1 MKFNTHPEKLDR
13 SVFIHRMY
21 SKKHKKA
28 TQPQLGIWLWLFH
41 CPRPSFLAPKTYSSA
56 DGPARVLLA
65 QSMHVPGLAP
75 GRSSRPTWPG
85 WIHSTSWTR
94 CWWWCCWKYWW
105 WFRRRCWSSS
115 QAERCHGIGCSCC
128 CKRVRE
134 RKKIKMKS
142 TLWTKFAKINTGY
155 TISWSLP
162 WFRRCARVTPED
174 DKLRGKWGSGSKGRK
189 NDRKCR
195 NTKKVL
201 SCHPTL
207 CFDGL

>member
-56 DGPARVLLA
+56 DGPARALLA

-75 GRSSRPTWPG
+75 GRSSRPTWSG

-142 TLWTKFAKINTGY
+142 TLWTKFAKNKHRIY
-155 TISWSLP
+155 YLMKSALVS
-162 WFRRCARVTPED
+162 
-174 DKLRGKWGSGSKGRK
+174 
-189 NDRKCR
+189 
-195 NTKKVL
+195 
-201 SCHPTL
+201 TL
-207 CFDGL
+207 CQGYPGRWQTAREMRLRIKGAKKR